1 MNRRKFIQ
9 HSALGSASFV
19 VNLGLQNPQ
28 QADAFLFLLLRGAVM
43 DYAFGALLQ
52 GAFALARRAW
62 GRRTQEWYDKRLE
75 AQLAQSQFLGNSFTN
90 VAVAEVNNPQY
101 SIVLAAERSEQLG
114 KNIAF
119 GFPQIRDSQ
128 PSLASF
134 AGPASIGMAIAS
146 KYLQE
151 NQRMTP
157 QEVQAAILPRY
168 QDYNDFTSWSK
179 PTSYTV
185 YSNIAGQDGVLIEY
199 RVVEPGKGGH
209 GIINV
214 TVNANR
220 RIEIPSIQVKYA

>member
-9 HSALGSASFV
+9 YGTLGSASFA

-28 QADAFLFLLLRGAVM
+28 QADAFLFFLLRGAVM
-43 DYAFGALLQ
+43 EAAFGGLLQ

-62 GRRTQEWYDKRLE
+62 GRRTQEWYDRRLE

-90 VAVAEVNNPQY
+90 VAVAEVNSPQY
-101 SIVLAAERSEQLG
+101 SIVLAAQRREQLG
-114 KNIAF
+114 DNVAF
-119 GFPQIRDSQ
+119 SFPQMRDSE
-128 PSLASF
+128 PSVASF
-134 AGPASIGMAIAS
+134 AGPASLGMAIAAE
-146 KYLQE
+146 YLQK
-151 NQRMTP
+151 NQKMSP

-179 PTSYTV
+179 PTSYTA
-185 YSNIAGQDGVLIEY
+185 YSNIASQDGVLIEY
-199 RVVEPGKGGH
+199 RVVKPGKGGH
-209 GIINV
+209 GIIDV